1 MRKFFFWLMPALYI
15 IAGIYHFIN
24 PAFYIK
30 IMPEW
35 MPEHLLLV
43 YVSGVIEI
51 LLGIGLIVKQT
62 RKISAWLIIAMLVVF
77 FFAIHIPMAIVF
89 YKTNNPGLWIALVRL
104 PIQFYLVWWAF
115 KYTKDKRAKN
125 PEIQSA

>member
-1 MRKFFFWLMPALYI
+1 MRKFLFWLMPVLYI

-24 PAFYIK
+24 PGFYVK

-77 FFAIHIPMAIVF
+77 FFAIHIPMAVVF

-104 PIQFYLVWWAF
+104 PIQFYLVWWAL
-115 KYTKDKRAKN
+115 KYTRDKRVKN
-125 PEIQSA
+125 PAIQSV